1 MAMASSPVAA
11 PAEPVFRID
20 RTMALVGAC
29 QLLELGWIVLGR
41 TADGALAALA
51 SCAAAAAGWLALGF
65 RARRPL
71 AAAVVALLVTL
82 VYYTHAGINGPTP
95 ALIFMV
101 ALYSVA
107 RSGQLTAVVALA
119 VLIMLVIAY
128 GELGV
133 VDQQRS
139 VDNMSIALLSGWFLS
154 VIAFSHAMRTRQ
166 AYLAEAEAR
175 ALAAERER
183 DVRAKQSATEERLRL
198 ARELHDVLGHNIS
211 LIHVQTNAALHR
223 STRRPGQTAELITA
237 LEFVRDTSK
246 EALRELR
253 GTLGV
258 LRQVDE
264 AAPTAPTAGLDR
276 LGELADRAAV
286 TGLNV
291 KVTVEGEQPVL
302 SSKIS
307 LAAYRIV
314 QESLTNITRHA
325 QAAHATIEVTY
336 TPDTLRVRIEDD
348 GQGSADDHSQ
358 GSGIVGM
365 TERARALGGRLTAHD
380 TGQGFRVD
388 ATLPLTTADPLP
400 EPTVN

>member
-1 MAMASSPVAA
+1 MATASVAA

-20 RTMALVGAC
+20 RTAALVGVC

-41 TADGALAALA
+41 TADGAVAALA
-51 SCAAAAAGWLALGF
+51 SCAAATVGWLSLGF

-95 ALIFMV
+95 ALVFMV

-286 TGLNV
+286 TGLKV
-291 KVTVEGEQPVL
+291 TVTVEGEQPVL
-302 SSKIS
+302 SPKIS

-325 QAAHATIEVTY
+325 QAAHATIDVTY
-336 TPDTLRVRIEDD
+336 TPSELRVRIEDD
-348 GQGSADDHSQ
+348 GQGTADTTTR
-358 GSGIVGM
+358 GSGITGM
-365 TERARALGGRLTAHD
+365 TERARALGGRLTARD
-380 TGQGFRVD
+380 TGAGFRVD
-388 ATLPLTTADPLP
+388 ATLPLTETPQLP
-400 EPTVN
+400 V

>member
-1 MAMASSPVAA
+1 MDMASAPVAA
-11 PAEPVFRID
+11 PAGPVFRID
-20 RTMALVGAC
+20 RTAALVGVC

-51 SCAAAAAGWLALGF
+51 SCAAATVGWLSLGF

-95 ALIFMV
+95 ALVFMV

-286 TGLNV
+286 TGLKV
-291 KVTVEGEQPVL
+291 TVTVEGEQPVL
-302 SSKIS
+302 SPTVS

-325 QAAHATIEVTY
+325 QAAHATIDVTY
-336 TPDTLRVRIEDD
+336 TPSELRVRIEDD
-348 GQGSADDHSQ
+348 GQGTPDTTAR
-358 GSGIVGM
+358 GSGITGM
-365 TERARALGGRLTAHD
+365 TERARALGGRLTARN
-380 TGQGFRVD
+380 TGGGFRVD
-388 ATLPLTTADPLP
+388 AALPLTEAPQLP
-400 EPTVN
+400 V

>member
-1 MAMASSPVAA
+1 MDMASAPVAA

-20 RTMALVGAC
+20 RTAALVGVC

-51 SCAAAAAGWLALGF
+51 SCAAATVGWLSLGF

-95 ALIFMV
+95 ALVFMV

-286 TGLNV
+286 TGLKV
-291 KVTVEGEQPVL
+291 TVTVEGEQPVL
-302 SSKIS
+302 SPTIS

-325 QAAHATIEVTY
+325 RAAHATIDVTY
-336 TPDTLRVRIEDD
+336 TPSELRVRIEDD
-348 GQGSADDHSQ
+348 GQGSPDTTAR
-358 GSGIVGM
+358 GSGITGM
-365 TERARALGGRLTAHD
+365 TERARALGGRLTARN
-380 TGQGFRVD
+380 TGGGFRVD
-388 ATLPLTTADPLP
+388 AALPLTETPQLP
-400 EPTVN
+400 V

>member
-1 MAMASSPVAA
+1 MDMASAPVAA

-20 RTMALVGAC
+20 RTAALVGAC

-51 SCAAAAAGWLALGF
+51 SCAAATVGWLSLGF

-95 ALIFMV
+95 ALVFMV

-286 TGLNV
+286 TGLKV
-291 KVTVEGEQPVL
+291 TVTVEGEQPVL
-302 SSKIS
+302 SPTIS

-325 QAAHATIEVTY
+325 QAAHATIDVTY
-336 TPDTLRVRIEDD
+336 TPSELRVRIEDD
-348 GQGSADDHSQ
+348 GQGSPDTTAR
-358 GSGIVGM
+358 GSGITGM
-365 TERARALGGRLTAHD
+365 TERARALGGRLTARN
-380 TGQGFRVD
+380 TGGGFRVD
-388 ATLPLTTADPLP
+388 AALPLTETPQLP
-400 EPTVN
+400 V

>member
-1 MAMASSPVAA
+1 MASASVAA

-20 RTMALVGAC
+20 RTAALVGVC

-41 TADGALAALA
+41 TADGAVAALA
-51 SCAAAAAGWLALGF
+51 SCAAATVGWLSLGF

-95 ALIFMV
+95 ALVFMV

-286 TGLNV
+286 TGLKV
-291 KVTVEGEQPVL
+291 TVTVEGEQPVL
-302 SSKIS
+302 SPKIS

-325 QAAHATIEVTY
+325 QAAHATIDVTY
-336 TPDTLRVRIEDD
+336 TPSELRVRIEDD
-348 GQGSADDHSQ
+348 GQGTADTTTR
-358 GSGIVGM
+358 GSGITGM
-365 TERARALGGRLTAHD
+365 TERARALGGRLTARD
-380 TGQGFRVD
+380 TGAGFRVD
-388 ATLPLTTADPLP
+388 AALPLTETPQLP
-400 EPTVN
+400 V